1 MESTASPLSRARAT
15 RHAWIASLS
24 AVALAL
30 AVCFEVTG
38 PVNPPKCPGIDP
50 ELCDPAP
57 A

>member
-1 MESTASPLSRARAT
+1 MESKASSLPRAGAT
-15 RHAWIASLS
+15 RPWIASLS

-30 AVCFEVTG
+30 AVCFEVSG